1 MRLGVLDQSPI
12 PAGATPADAL
22 VDSVELARVTE
33 SLGYE
38 RYWVAEHHT
47 SRSFAGAAPEILID
61 RILQATTRI
70 RVGSGGVMLMHYS
83 PLKVAETFGMLA
95 AFHPDR
101 VDLGVGRAP
110 GSDGLTAAALA
121 YGSNIGIEYF
131 PAKLADL
138 AAFLHGRPAYT
149 EAFANIRL
157 TPLPDVPPELWVLGS
172 SASGAQLAGHFG
184 LPYCHAHFIA
194 PDDAAASIALY
205 RERFRPSVY
214 CDAPRAALGVFV
226 LTSEDPAHCERLV
239 RCRDLWRLR
248 FEGGRD
254 PGPIPSIEEAATHAF
269 TAHEQAVIEARRR
282 HGFHG
287 TPAQVRAQLERLAH
301 DCAVE
306 DLQVIS
312 ITHAFEDRVQCY
324 ELLAREF
331 GVSPSARAVSSAG

>member
-12 PAGATPADAL
+12 PAGSRPVDAL
-22 VDSVELARVTE
+22 DDSIRLAQAVEA
-33 SLGYE
+33 LGYQ

-61 RILQATTRI
+61 RILQATDRI

-95 AFHPDR
+95 ALNPGR
-101 VDLGVGRAP
+101 VDLGIGRAP
-110 GSDGLTAAALA
+110 GSDGLTAMALA
-121 YGSNIGIEYF
+121 YGSGLGIEYF

-172 SASGAQLAGHFG
+172 SASGAQIAAHFG

-194 PDDAAASIALY
+194 PDDAEGAMRLY
-205 RERFRPSVY
+205 RERFQPSVY
-214 CDAPRAALGVFV
+214 LDEPRGALGVFV
-226 LTSEDPAHCERLV
+226 LTAEERDHCASLA

-254 PGPIPSIEEAATHAF
+254 PGPIPSVAEAAAYRF
-269 TAHEQAVIEARRR
+269 SAHERATIEARRR
-282 HGFHG
+282 HGLYG
-287 TPAQVRAQLERLAH
+287 LPEEVAGQLEQLAG
-301 DCAVE
+301 CCGTE
-306 DLQVIS
+306 DVQVIS
-312 ITHAFEDRVQCY
+312 ITHAFEDRVRCY
-324 ELLAREF
+324 ALLADQF
-331 GVSPSARAVSSAG
+331 GLSGVAGTAASAG